1 MQTTDRQLQLLVQLH
16 QVYDRVAHA
25 VDLATFFQ
33 AVVEALRD
41 VFAYSLVSIHWR
53 EDDVLVAYHHV
64 GFESPLLRIPLTK
77 GLVGRVA
84 RTGQPALIPDV
95 RLEPEFISSGAAIR
109 SEVAVPLFDQG
120 QVVGVLNVESM
131 GEHILCQDDLQLL
144 IVLGRYISLRLEAL
158 QLVSAL
164 RRSEQRYRNFVENF
178 PGIVY
183 RCANDANWTEEL
195 ISNNAFK
202 ITGYPGTDFYHNAVR
217 SFADITHPE
226 DRGLVRE
233 TIACAIAERRP
244 FDIEYRIIHADGTIR
259 WVFERGQA
267 IFANP
272 GEVDRLEGIILDIT
286 DYKQVTNAWRASE
299 ERNRALLQAI
309 PDLMFLKT
317 KEGVYIDYHASNP
330 DDLLVPPEA
339 FLGKHISE
347 VMPPELVEQFI
358 PLYKRAKQTGELQTT
373 EYTLP
378 MNQSPRW
385 FEARI
390 APCGEDKL
398 LTIIRDITER
408 KQAEL
413 LRIQHTKEVEALN
426 RMKDEFLA
434 SMSHEFRTPLTTVMT
449 LSESLQEGIYG
460 GVTQSQ
466 HRVLEAIQRSGNH
479 LLTMINDV
487 LDVAKIES
495 SKLALD
501 IVPVSVQDICDSSLQ
516 LVREDLLKKRL
527 KLFQI
532 FDHTIYTIRADHQ
545 RLVQILVNLLS
556 NAIKFTPEGGKIG
569 LEVERDPTQSAVH
582 FIVWDTG
589 IGIAPEDQERIFQ
602 PFIQLD
608 SSLARRYEGTGLG
621 LALVQRLT
629 KLHGGSVTLE
639 SALGKGS
646 RFAVTLPWVEAPN
659 GYTMRP
665 LPPLPGQR
673 GAAPIEGAKQLV
685 AITPGTG

>member
-1 MQTTDRQLQLLVQLH
+1 MPTTNRQVQLLVQLH

-25 VDLATFFQ
+25 VDLDTFFQ
-33 AVVEALRD
+33 AAVEAVHD

-53 EDDVLVAYHHV
+53 EADALVARHHV
-64 GFESPLLRIPLTK
+64 GFASPTLCIPLTK
-77 GLVGRVA
+77 GVVGRVA

-95 RLEPEFISSGAAIR
+95 GMEPEFISSSAAIR

-120 QVVGVLNVESM
+120 QVVGVLNVEST
-131 GEHILCQDDLQLL
+131 GEQILCEDDLQLL

-164 RRSEQRYRNFVENF
+164 RMSEQRYRNFVENF

-202 ITGYPGTDFYHNAVR
+202 ITGYPGTDFYHNSVR

-226 DRGLVRE
+226 DRGGVRE
-233 TIACAIAERRP
+233 TIACAIADHKP

-267 IFANP
+267 ILAKP

-286 DYKQVTNAWRASE
+286 EYKQATNALRASE

-317 KEGVYIDYHASNP
+317 KDGVYIDYHASNP
-330 DDLLVPPEA
+330 ADLIVPPET
-339 FLGKHISE
+339 FLGKHVSE
-347 VMPPELVEQFI
+347 VMPPGLVKQFM
-358 PLYKRAKQTGELQTT
+358 PLYARAKQTGELQTT
-373 EYTLP
+373 EYSVP
-378 MNQSPRW
+378 IGQAARW

-390 APCGEDKL
+390 VPCGEDKL

-413 LRIQHTKEVEALN
+413 LGIQHTKEVEALN

-434 SMSHEFRTPLTTVMT
+434 SMSHEFRTPLTTMMT

-460 GVTQSQ
+460 AITQSQ
-466 HRVLEAIQRSGNH
+466 HKVLTTIQRSGNH
-479 LLTMINDV
+479 LLAMINDV

-495 SKLALD
+495 SKLTLQLT
-501 IVPVSVQDICDSSLQ
+501 PVSVQAVCDTSIQ
-516 LVREDLLKKRL
+516 LVSEELVKKRL
-527 KLFQI
+527 KFFQI
-532 FDHTIYTIRADHQ
+532 FDHTIHTIRADHQ

-569 LEVERDPTQSAVH
+569 LEVERDPAQKAIH

-602 PFIQLD
+602 PFVQLD

-621 LALVQRLT
+621 LTLVQRLT
-629 KLHGGSVTLE
+629 KLHGGSLTVE
-639 SALGKGS
+639 SALGKGA
-646 RFAVTLPWVEAPN
+646 RFTVTLPWIEIASVHNNRSMAAVYGP
-659 GYTMRP
+659 
-665 LPPLPGQR
+665 R
-673 GAAPIEGAKQLV
+673 GSAPIAV
-685 AITPGTG
+685 NT